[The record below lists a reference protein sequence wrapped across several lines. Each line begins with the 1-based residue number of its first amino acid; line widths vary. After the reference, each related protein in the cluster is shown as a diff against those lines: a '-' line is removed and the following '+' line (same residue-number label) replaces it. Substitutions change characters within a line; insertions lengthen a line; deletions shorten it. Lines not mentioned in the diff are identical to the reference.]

1 MEDQIAKVVEQYF
14 QELFTS
20 ANPTNM
26 GSVLNSMDR
35 LITLDMNNSLVWR
48 YTSNEDR
55 RALLQMHPSKS
66 PSLDGMSHFI
76 FQKFWNIFSLDVIEA
91 ILSALNSKHMLH
103 KMNYTHIVL
112 IPKKN
117 DPK

>member
-14 QELFTS
+14 QEFFTS

-26 GSVLNSMDR
+26 GSVLNSVDR
-35 LITLDMNNSLVWR
+35 LITLDMNNSLLWR
-48 YTSNEDR
+48 YTSNKDR
-55 RALLQMHPSKS
+55 RALLQMHPLKS
-66 PSLDGMSHFI
+66 PSLDGMSHFF
-76 FQKFWNIFSLDVIEA
+76 FQKFWNIVSLDVIKA